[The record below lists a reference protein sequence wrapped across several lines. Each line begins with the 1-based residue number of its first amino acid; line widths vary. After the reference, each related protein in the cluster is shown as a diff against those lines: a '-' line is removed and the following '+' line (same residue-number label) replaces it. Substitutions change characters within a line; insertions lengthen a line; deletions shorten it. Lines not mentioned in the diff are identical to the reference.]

1 MRRGPARQTT
11 AVRARDGRLAMSAAV
26 KATSDVD
33 VPASAAA
40 RGAERVIAKAL
51 ADNAFV
57 ALWIFVSALVI
68 LFNKYILTVYGFP
81 FPVTLTMTHMLFCSS
96 LAFVLVRVVKVVPAS
111 EGMTRDAYAKKIV
124 PIAAL
129 FATSLWASNTAYV
142 YLSVAFIQMLKALS
156 PVTVYSI
163 GCAIGIEQY
172 THKRL
177 LNMAVVTVG
186 VMIASYGELNFNA
199 FGFFVQIVA
208 VVVEA
213 CRIISVQL
221 VLGKA
226 NLKLNSITTL
236 YYVSPMCFVF
246 LIVPFAFLE
255 LPKLAYGLEIT
266 HSIHYSAGVMIANA
280 SCAFALNAIIYL
292 LIGRTSALTLNIS
305 GVLKDIILIAISA
318 VIFESPVSS
327 TQLVGSTVAFSGVC
341 YYNYR
346 KVSDALAAAATQTS
360 RAQASKGDDK
370 L

>member
-1 MRRGPARQTT
+1 
-11 AVRARDGRLAMSAAV
+11 MSAAV

-33 VPASAAA
+33 VPASAAT

-156 PVTVYSI
+156 PVMVYSI

-177 LNMAVVTVG
+177 VNMAVVTVG

-327 TQLVGSTVAFSGVC
+327 TQLVGSSVAFSGVC